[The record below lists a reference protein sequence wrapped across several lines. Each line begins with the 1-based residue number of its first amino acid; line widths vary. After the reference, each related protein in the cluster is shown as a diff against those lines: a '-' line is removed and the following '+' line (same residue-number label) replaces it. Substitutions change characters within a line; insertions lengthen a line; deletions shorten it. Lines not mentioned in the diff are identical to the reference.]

1 MPIYAITVYAITIY
15 AINVHPERIV
25 GYMLHTRSKESFVS
39 VRTTDDCDAL
49 KPAFE

>member
-25 GYMLHTRSKESFVS
+25 GYMLHTRSNKSLVY
-39 VRTTDDCDAL
+39 R
-49 KPAFE
+49 P